1 MPAVAKAGLEAT
13 YDIVLYSEFISK
25 AALGAWQED
34 RSMSRSSRSSTQC
47 GRRGN
52 ASIMKFDSSL
62 QQCSRLKPVLRL
74 IG

>member
-1 MPAVAKAGLEAT
+1 MPAVAKPGLKVS

-34 RSMSRSSRSSTQC
+34 RSMSRSSRSSAQC

-52 ASIMKFDSSL
+52 ASIMKFDGSL
-62 QQCSRLKPVLRL
+62 QQYSGLKPV
-74 IG
+74 